1 MNLASAWD
9 DVVDWC
15 SHNPVSA
22 VAAVICV
29 AIWLVTGLGLGAAD
43 DGGIASRSRAWGS
56 IEVLHLRE
64 LAAPER
70 EAEKGLYGFL
80 DLWEG
85 EWWRLWVV
93 NFHHAGPI
101 HLLLNLS
108 ALVYLAN
115 YVELRLGS
123 WKTLALI
130 VVAAPASM
138 LPEYLLESQAVGFS
152 GVICSYLGVML
163 GLRWLGEG
171 EDWLL
176 PQSFERDSLVGL
188 VMLAVF
194 SSLSILPIANWAHAA
209 GLCCGVAFA
218 AAACRVPFEYAAA
231 SKELASEARVPL
243 SVSLRACIAGIGLLL
258 IAVGVF
264 AATHPVWLA
273 RYHWY
278 QANQAEDPKARVAGY
293 RRAVEIDPQLPL
305 LWLRLIEV
313 EMRTNGLV
321 PALKESLTAIKS
333 NTDDDRLWDVAS
345 LVWAA
350 SQLEVGNEETAAL
363 LKEIHGDKASDIQE
377 QLERLVATRM
387 PVRRS
392 QGNPSGSASAIQS
405 ADQQLQQQPAID
417 SLGPA
422 GGGAAN
428 EIDTNRPNR
437 VPFDPDADTSAAEG
451 VNL

>member
-1 MNLASAWD
+1 VNLASAWD

-29 AIWLVTGLGLGAAD
+29 IVWLATGLGLGAAA

-123 WKTLALI
+123 WKTLALV

-163 GLRWLGEG
+163 GLRWLGEA

-176 PQSFERDSLVGL
+176 PRSFERDSLIGL
-188 VMLAVF
+188 VMLAVL

-209 GLCCGVAFA
+209 GLCCGVLFV
-218 AAACRVPFEYAAA
+218 AAACRVPFEYATA
-231 SKELASEARVPL
+231 SDELAAKAPVPL
-243 SVSLRACIAGIGLLL
+243 LVSLRVSISCVGLLL
-258 IAVGVF
+258 IAVGVY
-264 AATHPVWLA
+264 AAAHPVWLA

-278 QANQAEDPKARVAGY
+278 QANRAEDPQARVAGY
-293 RRAVEIDPQLPL
+293 RRAVQIDPQLPL

-321 PALKESLTAIKS
+321 RALRESLTAIKS
-333 NTDDDRLWDVAS
+333 NTDDERLWDVAS
-345 LVWAA
+345 LLWAA
-350 SQLEVGNEETAAL
+350 SQLEVGNPVTATL
-363 LKEIHGDKASDIQE
+363 LKEVHGDNAPEIKE

-387 PVRRS
+387 PGRQS
-392 QGNPSGSASAIQS
+392 PGNQSVIASPNQES
-405 ADQQLQQQPAID
+405 LDEPAID
-417 SLGPA
+417 LLGPA
-422 GGGAAN
+422 GGAAADQ
-428 EIDTNRPNR
+428 IDPGRPNR
-437 VPFDPDADTSAAEG
+437 VPFDPDNDTSAAEG